1 MATTTQNKNQGSTA
15 LTGPQK
21 AAILLLSVSD
31 DVAAKLFA
39 LMGEEEVKEV
49 SHAMSS
55 LGVISPGMVDSVVQE
70 FSDDIVGNSIFLGNL
85 FTTEKLLNKV
95 MDKDRVRALMEE
107 LKGPQ
112 GRNTWEKL
120 ANVNEDLLALY
131 LRGEHPQ
138 TAALVLSK
146 ICSDHAAKVL
156 SVLPEQFAFET
167 IMRMLNMG
175 SVKKEV
181 IERVEKILRAEF
193 ISSVG
198 KTMKRDSCEM
208 IADIFYNLDRTSE
221 SKYMSM
227 LEKSVP
233 DSAQKIKDLMFT
245 FEDLVR
251 LDPRSVQTLLGFVDK
266 SDLSIALK
274 GASEDVKSVFF
285 NNMSQRAARIIMEEL
300 EALGPVRVKD
310 VDEAQTKIVKMV
322 KDLVEKGEM
331 DIAVDGKDEY
341 LT

>member
-1 MATTTQNKNQGSTA
+1 MVGNIKASQLGQLNGA
-15 LTGPQK
+15 QK
-21 AAILLLSVSD
+21 VAILLLSVAD
-31 DVAAKLFA
+31 DVAAKIFA
-39 LMGEEEVKEV
+39 LMSEEEVREV

-55 LGVISPGMVDSVVQE
+55 LGVISPNMVESVIQE
-70 FSDDIVGNSIFLGNL
+70 FSDDVVGNSIFLGNL
-85 FTTEKLLNKV
+85 FTTEKLLTKV
-95 MDKDRVRALMEE
+95 MDRDRVRALMEE

-146 ICSDHAAKVL
+146 LSPEHAAKVV
-156 SVLPEQFAFET
+156 SILPEKFAFDT

-208 IADIFYNLDRTSE
+208 IAEIFYNLDRTSE
-221 SKYMSM
+221 TKYMTL

-233 DSAQKIKDLMFT
+233 ESAQKIKDLMFT

-251 LDPRSVQTLLGFVDK
+251 LDSRGVQALLTFIDK
-266 SDLSIALK
+266 SQLSIALK
-274 GASEDVKSVFF
+274 GASEDVQNVFF
-285 NNMSQRAARIIMEEL
+285 KNMSQRAARIIMEEV
-300 EALGPVRVKD
+300 EALGPVRVRD
-310 VDEAQTKIVKMV
+310 VDEAQSAIVKMV
-322 KDLVEKGEM
+322 KELVEKGEI

-341 LT
+341 VS

>member
-1 MATTTQNKNQGSTA
+1 MVGNIKASQLGQLNGA
-15 LTGPQK
+15 QK
-21 AAILLLSVSD
+21 VAILLLSVAD
-31 DVAAKLFA
+31 DVAAKIFA
-39 LMGEEEVKEV
+39 LMSEEEVREV
-49 SHAMSS
+49 SHAMSG
-55 LGVISPGMVDSVVQE
+55 LGVISPNMVESVIQE
-70 FSDDIVGNSIFLGNL
+70 FSDDVVGNSIFLGNL

-95 MDKDRVRALMEE
+95 MDRDRVRSLMEE

-146 ICSDHAAKVL
+146 LSPEHAAKVV
-156 SVLPEQFAFET
+156 SILPEKFAFET

-208 IADIFYNLDRTSE
+208 IAEIFYNLDRTSE
-221 SKYMSM
+221 TKYMNM

-233 DSAQKIKDLMFT
+233 DEAQKIKDLMFT

-251 LDPRSVQTLLGFVDK
+251 LDSRGVQTLLTFIDK
-266 SDLSIALK
+266 SQLSVALK
-274 GASEDVKSVFF
+274 GASEEVKDVFF
-285 NNMSQRAARIIMEEL
+285 KNMSQRAARIIMEEV
-300 EALGPVRVKD
+300 EALGPVRVRD
-310 VDEAQTKIVKMV
+310 VDEAQSIIVKMV
-322 KDLVEKGEM
+322 KELVEKGEI

-341 LT
+341 VS

>member
-1 MATTTQNKNQGSTA
+1 
-15 LTGPQK
+15 
-21 AAILLLSVSD
+21 LSVAD
-31 DVAAKLFA
+31 DVAAKIFA
-39 LMGEEEVKEV
+39 LMSEEEVREV
-49 SHAMSS
+49 SHAMSG
-55 LGVISPGMVDSVVQE
+55 LGVISPNMVESVIQE
-70 FSDDIVGNSIFLGNL
+70 FSDDVVGNSIFLGNL

-95 MDKDRVRALMEE
+95 MDRDRVRSLMEE

-146 ICSDHAAKVL
+146 LSPEHAAKVV
-156 SVLPEQFAFET
+156 SILPEKFAFET

-208 IADIFYNLDRTSE
+208 IAEIFYNLDRTSE
-221 SKYMSM
+221 TKYMNM

-233 DSAQKIKDLMFT
+233 DEAQKIKDLMFT

-251 LDPRSVQTLLGFVDK
+251 LDSRGVQTLLTFIDK
-266 SDLSIALK
+266 SQLSVALK
-274 GASEDVKSVFF
+274 GASEEVKDVFF
-285 NNMSQRAARIIMEEL
+285 KNMSQRAARIIMEEV
-300 EALGPVRVKD
+300 EALGPVRVRD
-310 VDEAQTKIVKMV
+310 VDEAQSIIVKMV
-322 KDLVEKGEM
+322 KELVEKGEI

-341 LT
+341 VS